1 MASASRDFLA
11 PGELAAICE
20 AARFPADI
28 ADALS
33 EAAEAV
39 RGDGEL
45 AEAAVRFRRELFED
59 ANRPP
64 DDVNR
69 ELLAYGA
76 DGALLAA
83 VVYAGAI
90 PLLAERYAARGLP
103 QEVLVDTVHD
113 LVIWMRAHLRRHGRR
128 GLSELGWL
136 HQHLRGEL
144 FRLGRLQFHFVASPF
159 PVNAF
164 RHRTT
169 GDVAVLSEG
178 GVRYRSDGQL
188 DGTCGLFDAAGG
200 WESAYAFDGA
210 HYEGH
215 PVSALGSADRKT
227 VRLGADEWELALQK
241 GDPVLNVHVPEG
253 ERLSPEACRDSYARA
268 AAFAAAHFPGN
279 PYRAF
284 VCDSWLLAPAFRTLL
299 PESSNIVR
307 FQRDY
312 HLLPVLSN
320 ESQALER
327 VFGYGTTLADLPSAK
342 AETSLQRIVRDHLA
356 AGGRIHNAGGFR
368 LA

>member
-1 MASASRDFLA
+1 MASVMEDFLSQ
-11 PGELAAICE
+11 GGMAAICE
-20 AARFPADI
+20 AARLPADI
-28 ADALS
+28 ADALRD
-33 EAAEAV
+33 AAEAV
-39 RGDGEL
+39 RAGDEL
-45 AEAAVRFRRELFED
+45 AVAAGRFRRALFED
-59 ANRPP
+59 AVRPP
-64 DDVNR
+64 DEVNR
-69 ELLAYGA
+69 ELLAFGA

-90 PLLAERYAARGLP
+90 PLLAARYAARGWP
-103 QEVLVDTVHD
+103 HEVLVDTVHD
-113 LVIWMRAHLRRHGRR
+113 LVIWMRVHRGRHGRW

-136 HQHLRGEL
+136 HQHMRGEL

-159 PVNAF
+159 PVKAF
-164 RHRTT
+164 RRRAT

-188 DGTCGLFDAAGG
+188 DGTCGIFDAEGG
-200 WESAYAFDGA
+200 WVSAYAFDGA
-210 HYEGH
+210 RHEGH
-215 PVSALGSADRKT
+215 SISALGAADRRT
-227 VRLGADEWELALQK
+227 VRLDADEWELALEK

-268 AAFAAAHFPGN
+268 AAFAAAHFPDH

-299 PESSNIVR
+299 PESSNIAG

-312 HLLPVLSN
+312 HLVPVLSN
-320 ESQALER
+320 ESQTLER
-327 VFGYGTTLADLPSAK
+327 VFGFGTTLADLPNAK
-342 AETSLQRIVRDHLA
+342 TETSLQRIVRGHLA
-356 AGGRIHNAGGFR
+356 AGGRMHNAGGIR